1 MTIKEVAELAGV
13 SPAAVSRYLNGG
25 SLSAAKK
32 EIIKKTIEETGYRPS
47 LAAQVM
53 RTGRVNQIGVL
64 VPKVNSD
71 SVSQVLAGIT
81 RELQNRGYMAVLGS
95 YEGDDEKEISFLR
108 AMETNQAAGVIV
120 MAMDMTS
127 EKKKVYESLSMPV
140 VVTGQNFKGFS
151 CIYHDDYNAMKRLMH
166 LMLKSGRKH
175 ITYIGAVE
183 KDLQAGVAR
192 RRGAED
198 AYVEGGFKK
207 KDLPMEIVDFTA
219 EEGYEATKRILEKYP
234 DTDGVLC
241 ASDIIAVGALQAI
254 RESGKTAGVDIG
266 IAGVDDMWM
275 DRFHD
280 TPLTSVHLYFKECG
294 RRAAKLLME
303 EIDGSKRMKEQV
315 CLDFSIVERGSL

>member
-25 SLSAAKK
+25 SLSKGKK
-32 EIIKKTIEETGYRPS
+32 DIIQKTIEETGYRPS
-47 LAAQVM
+47 VAAQVM

-81 RELQNRGYMAVLGS
+81 EELQNRGYMAVLGS
-95 YEGDDEKEISFLR
+95 YDSEDEKEINFLR

-120 MAMDMTS
+120 MAMNMTL

-151 CIYHDDYNAMKRLMH
+151 CVYHDDYNAMRQLMKK
-166 LMLKSGRKH
+166 MIQAGRKH
-175 ITYIGAVE
+175 IAYIGAFE
-183 KDLQAGVAR
+183 QDLQAGEAR
-192 RRGAED
+192 RRGAEA
-198 AYVEGGFKK
+198 AYVEAGFEKK
-207 KDLPMEIVDFTA
+207 QLHTKTVGFTA
-219 EEGYEATKRILEKYP
+219 EEGYDAAKDILKKYP
-234 DTDGVLC
+234 DTDGILC

-254 RESGKTAGVDIG
+254 RESGKKAGEDIG

-275 DRFHD
+275 DRFQEI
-280 TPLTSVHLYFKECG
+280 PLTSAHLYFKECG

-303 EIDGSKRMKEQV
+303 EIGGAKRMKEQV

>member
-25 SLSAAKK
+25 SLSKVKK
-32 EIIKKTIEETGYRPS
+32 EIIKKTIEDTGYRPTI
-47 LAAQVM
+47 AAQVM

-81 RELQNRGYMAVLGS
+81 SELQNKGYMAVLGS
-95 YEGDDEKEISFLR
+95 YDSEDEKEIKFLR

-120 MAMDMTS
+120 MAMDMTP
-127 EKKKVYESLSMPV
+127 EKKRAYQSLSMPV

-151 CIYHDDYNAMKRLMH
+151 CVYHDDYNAMKQLMKK
-166 LMLKSGRKH
+166 MIRAGRKH
-175 ITYIGAVE
+175 IAYLGAIE
-183 KDLQAGVAR
+183 KDLQAGEAR
-192 RRGAED
+192 RRGAQ
-198 AYVEGGFKK
+198 AAFVAAGNNVKNLPVET
-207 KDLPMEIVDFTA
+207 VDFTA
-219 EEGYEATKRILEKYP
+219 EEGYEATKKILEKYP
-234 DTDGVLC
+234 KTDGILC

-254 RESGKTAGVDIG
+254 RESGKKAGVDIG

-280 TPLTSVHLYFKECG
+280 TPLTSAHLYFKECG
-294 RRAAKLLME
+294 RRAARLLME
-303 EIDGSKRMKEQV
+303 EISGKKDMKEQV
-315 CLDFSIVERGSL
+315 CLDFSIVDRGSL